1 MLKTIPAGDV
11 DLDGRALA
19 VRYKDDPAH
28 PGFLLVYITA
38 HQTDGE
44 PDDVRRAEIG
54 LIATAECMSRE
65 VMHARVRAEAARRE
79 IESVAWI
86 EEADAERAGTG

>member
-1 MLKTIPAGDV
+1 MLKTIPTGDV
-11 DLDGRALA
+11 DLDGKALA
-19 VRYKDDPAH
+19 VRYKDNPAH
-28 PGFLLVYITA
+28 PGLLLVNITA

-54 LIATAECMSRE
+54 LIATAECMTRE
-65 VMHARVRAEAARRE
+65 AMHARVSAEAARRK

-86 EEADAERAGTG
+86 EEADAQKAETG